1 MQFGSGAQGPGCRP
15 EFRLTLG
22 SHSASVSV
30 VTIGEPRLGQDEK
43 PASTPREGRLH
54 ERIVDWF
61 WRGSE
66 MARVR
71 QALPEAGD
79 RASALAARARTSA
92 ELAKNML
99 ASDEPGEIS
108 SEDSACEAYRQSSY
122 WALCSLLAREEPTFQ
137 PEQGER
143 IWATLDPALLAQ
155 AVSDEARIEGLQTAL
170 RSGSFVYFAELPKVE
185 QQALLIELRKL
196 SQALLTKLD
205 ERSVALDAIYLQ
217 RASRLALLALF
228 AICVAVTPMIVKKRL
243 QERSELANS
252 KPWRASSALGEGCT
266 SPAQKCPESPNF
278 FFHTLEEASPWVEF
292 DLRAS
297 RKVTRVHVENRV
309 DCCTERADPLVI
321 EVSSDQKRWKRVAR
335 HEGVFTE
342 WDAEFSPV
350 QARYLRVRL
359 LKQNYLHLVAV
370 RIY

>member
-1 MQFGSGAQGPGCRP
+1 MRVFVGRRTLASFPGRCDRVPTAFTLPGAASFRADAGASYIARGMRLASAWRLRHHHDLIAALPARIPGLTHALAVAWEGMQFGSGAQGPGCRP

-71 QALPEAGD
+71 QALPEVGD
-79 RASALAARARTSA
+79 RGSALAARARTSA

-108 SEDSACEAYRQSSY
+108 SEDSACEAYRQSTY

-205 ERSVALDAIYLQ
+205 E
-217 RASRLALLALF
+217 
-228 AICVAVTPMIVKKRL
+228 
-243 QERSELANS
+243 
-252 KPWRASSALGEGCT
+252 
-266 SPAQKCPESPNF
+266 
-278 FFHTLEEASPWVEF
+278 
-292 DLRAS
+292 
-297 RKVTRVHVENRV
+297 
-309 DCCTERADPLVI
+309 
-321 EVSSDQKRWKRVAR
+321 
-335 HEGVFTE
+335 
-342 WDAEFSPV
+342 
-350 QARYLRVRL
+350 
-359 LKQNYLHLVAV
+359 
-370 RIY
+370 